1 MKIAV
6 IGGGAAGLMAAWA
19 AAEAGASVTLFEK
32 NEKCGK
38 KIYITGK
45 GRCNVTNDCD
55 EREYLSHVVNGSKF
69 LTSAVYAFSPR
80 ALMEHLESGGLRL
93 KTERGNRVFP
103 VSDKASDVTKCLE
116 NYCRSVGVNIKF
128 NTKVL
133 NLDIL
138 NSTMC
143 GIITTNGA
151 VSFDKVIVCTGG
163 KSYPSTGSDGDGYV
177 FAERAGHTVIKP

>member
-1 MKIAV
+1 M
-6 IGGGAAGLMAAWA
+6 
-19 AAEAGASVTLFEK
+19 
-32 NEKCGK
+32 
-38 KIYITGK
+38 
-45 GRCNVTNDCD
+45 
-55 EREYLSHVVNGSKF
+55 
-69 LTSAVYAFSPR
+69 
-80 ALMEHLESGGLRL
+80 
-93 KTERGNRVFP
+93 
-103 VSDKASDVTKCLE
+103 SDKASDVTKCLE

-177 FAERAGHTVIKP
+177 FAERAGHTVIKPVPSLCGVNLNGGYFGQCMGLSAQKRGAQSVFGRQTFKGFVRAECSLRISELPGRLFLRPVPS